1 MSAYSP
7 PADVVVGRLE
17 QPIVREETYKRIFVR
32 LIPFLLFCYICS
44 YLDRINV
51 GFAKIQMMSEL
62 KFSETAY
69 GLGAGIFFIG
79 YFLFEVPSN
88 IIMTRTGAR
97 FWIGRIM
104 LTWGIISG
112 FMMVVQTELHFYVL
126 RFLLGIAEAGFI
138 PGVLYYLSCW
148 FPAKARGRATSMFMM
163 GIPLAGIIGAP
174 LSGWLLHSMSG
185 TAGLSGW
192 QWVFIIEAIPT
203 LIAGIACFFWLDN
216 DPAVAKW
223 LTAAEKDQLVADLR
237 AENDAKKFSS
247 TRDGFTSPQVWYLS
261 MLYVMFT
268 MGLYAI
274 SFWLPSIIGQS
285 GVKDPLTI
293 GLLTSIPYL
302 AALVMMFFVGRSSDR
317 RNERRYH
324 LVLPALLGAFGL
336 CVSVVFADSTVP
348 AMIGLTL
355 ATAGIL
361 TCIPQF
367 YNVPPL
373 MLAGSAAAVGLAVIN
388 SIGNLA
394 GFVSPYLIGYVK
406 DQAGSTSAGVLIV
419 AGCLVLGAIGVL
431 RIPGNLSK

>member
-1 MSAYSP
+1 MSAFSP
-7 PADVVVGRLE
+7 QADIVLGRQDQFVAQE
-17 QPIVREETYKRIFVR
+17 RTYQRIFAR

-51 GFAKIQMMSEL
+51 GFAKIQMVSDL
-62 KFSETAY
+62 HFSETAY

-104 LTWGIISG
+104 LTWGVISG
-112 FMMVVQTELHFYVL
+112 LMMFVQTELHFYVL
-126 RFLLGIAEAGFI
+126 RFLLGLAEAGFI

-163 GIPLAGIIGAP
+163 GIPLAGMIGAP
-174 LSGWLLHSMSG
+174 LSGWLLRSMSG
-185 TAGLSGW
+185 TAGLAGW
-192 QWVFIIEAIPT
+192 QWVFLIEAIPT
-203 LIAGIACFFWLDN
+203 LFAGIACFFWLDN
-216 DPAVAKW
+216 DPMSAKW
-223 LTAAEKDQLVADLR
+223 LTQAEKDQLVTDLR
-237 AENDAKKFSS
+237 AENDGKKFSS
-247 TRDGFTSPQVWYLS
+247 MRDGFASPQVWYLS
-261 MLYVMFT
+261 LLYVMFT

-285 GVKDPLTI
+285 GVSDSLTI
-293 GLLTSIPYL
+293 GLLTSIPYT
-302 AALVMMFFVGRSSDR
+302 AALIFMFFVGRSSDR
-317 RNERRYH
+317 NNERHYH
-324 LVLPALLGAFGL
+324 LIVPALLGAFGL
-336 CVSVVFADSTVP
+336 CVSVVFAHSTVP
-348 AMIGLTL
+348 AMVGLTL

-373 MLAGSAAAVGLAVIN
+373 LLTGSAAAVGLAMIN

-406 DQAGSTSAGVLIV
+406 DQAGSTSAAVLII
-419 AGCLVLGAIGVL
+419 AGCLVLGAAGVL
-431 RIPGNLSK
+431 RIRRTI